1 MNCQRVDNPLLTA
14 IKAQVRLLIVDSSPQ
29 SMLKHINPRRL
40 FHLRRNNRTM
50 RDYLAPMIE
59 RAAAAHGE
67 DENSSNG
74 PKTIMSL
81 AIKAYL
87 NENQS
92 AKRAGG
98 VDSTFVEIAIAQ
110 IKIFILAGHDTTSA
124 TLSFAYHLLN
134 KHPETLEKIRS
145 EHDEILGKDTGKAGE
160 VIGANPQTLNQLP
173 YTAAVIKETLRLF
186 PPAAAV
192 RLGSETLF
200 LTHPDTGVRYPT
212 KDMMLFSCHMAV
224 HRNEQIWPRP
234 HDFVPERWLAREG
247 EPLHVRKNAFRP
259 FELGPRNCIGQE
271 LAVLEL
277 KAILAMTIREFDIQ
291 SMYNED
297 DPEWHAD
304 KCFPVSNPGEFAT
317 GHPAKSLP
325 VKVTRRSY

>member
-1 MNCQRVDNPLLTA
+1 M
-14 IKAQVRLLIVDSSPQ
+14 K
-29 SMLKHINPRRL
+29 
-40 FHLRRNNRTM
+40 
-50 RDYLAPMIE
+50 DYLAPMIE
-59 RAAAAHGE
+59 RAAAVPVE
-67 DENSSNG
+67 DENSSQTGG

-87 NENQS
+87 DETQS
-92 AKRAGG
+92 AKRAER
-98 VDSTFVEIAIAQ
+98 VDSTFVEMAIAQ

-134 KHPETLEKIRS
+134 KHPETLERIRG
-145 EHDEILGKDTGKAGE
+145 EHTDVFGKDPAKAGE
-160 VIGANPQTLNQLP
+160 VIRANPQTLNQLP
-173 YTAAVIKETLRLF
+173 YTTAVIKETLRLF
-186 PPAAAV
+186 PPASAV
-192 RLGSETLF
+192 RLGSENF
-200 LTHPDTGVRYPT
+200 HLTHPDTGVRYPT

-247 EPLHVRKNAFRP
+247 EPLHVHKNAFRP

-271 LAVLEL
+271 LALLEL
-277 KAILAMTIREFDIQ
+277 RAILAMTIRDFDIQ
-291 SMYNED
+291 SMYSED
-297 DPEWHAD
+297 DPEWHGD

-325 VKVTRRSY
+325 VKVTRRR